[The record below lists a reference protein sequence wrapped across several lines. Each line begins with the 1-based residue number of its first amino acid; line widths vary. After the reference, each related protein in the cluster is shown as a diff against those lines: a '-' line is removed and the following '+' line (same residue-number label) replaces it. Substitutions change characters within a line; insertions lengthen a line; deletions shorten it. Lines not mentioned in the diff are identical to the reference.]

1 MNDNVEDVNYKCE
14 GLIDDNDK
22 LRDRIDVLEDELKG
36 MKAENNEL
44 RECLNATTQEL
55 NNVIDL
61 LNARYN
67 VN

>member
-1 MNDNVEDVNYKCE
+1 MNYKCKE
-14 GLIDDNDK
+14 LIGDNEK
-22 LRDRIDVLEDELKG
+22 LRDRIDALEDELKA
-36 MKAENNEL
+36 MKAKNNEL
-44 RECLNATTQEL
+44 RECLNANTREL